1 MRPQKISYV
10 LIERICANLAAGYT
24 FDKAAINNGI
34 SPSTFFNWK
43 KLGTMPDSEQIYKNF
58 ATRVSESVHFY
69 EDEALQ
75 IIRSAAVV
83 HRNWKASAWILEHT
97 MPTKYGLLQAPSCS
111 CGKD

>member
-1 MRPQKISYV
+1 MRPQKISYE
-10 LIERICANLAAGYT
+10 LIERICSNLAAGYT

-43 KLGTMPDSEQIYKNF
+43 KNGSAPDSEQIYKDF
-58 ATRVSESVHFY
+58 TSRVSESVHFY

-97 MPTKYGLLQAPSCS
+97 MPNKYGIPQAPACS
-111 CGKD
+111 CRKA